1 MHISAEL
8 MLSIIVQLIAT
19 GITLG
24 IYIATI
30 KFMQM
35 QINELKEDMRKY
47 NNLRER
53 MVRVEDSAKSAHLR
67 INDIER

>member
-1 MHISAEL
+1 MHISTEL
-8 MLSIIVQLIAT
+8 MFSIVVQLMAT
-19 GITLG
+19 GVTLG

-67 INDIER
+67 INVIER